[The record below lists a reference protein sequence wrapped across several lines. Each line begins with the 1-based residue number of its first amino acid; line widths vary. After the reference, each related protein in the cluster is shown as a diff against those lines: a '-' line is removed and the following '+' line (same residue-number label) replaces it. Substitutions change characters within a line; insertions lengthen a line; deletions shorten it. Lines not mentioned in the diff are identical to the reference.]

1 MQWLSFHI
9 HWHIRNKVEDSAR
22 KSMQAPNGPAKESKK
37 SGQEEYI
44 RQNLEASQHIIFS
57 ISNGRRM

>member
-1 MQWLSFHI
+1 
-9 HWHIRNKVEDSAR
+9 
-22 KSMQAPNGPAKESKK
+22 MQAPNGPAKESKK